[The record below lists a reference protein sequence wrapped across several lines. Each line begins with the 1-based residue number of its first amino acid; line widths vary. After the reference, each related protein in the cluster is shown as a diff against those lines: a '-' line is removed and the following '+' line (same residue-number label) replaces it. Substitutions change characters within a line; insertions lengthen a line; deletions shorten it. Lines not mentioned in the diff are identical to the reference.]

1 MEKIAVIELETNN
14 VKMQLV
20 NVVKNKYYVVYNEVS
35 MPINLTKDFYED
47 KIIKPS
53 AVKELNDILKVFKLM
68 LDNEQIVETICYA
81 SCMLNEAKNL
91 NGFLNELTNAST
103 FKFNV
108 LMPEEEISNIYTA
121 VINTFNKPKGLIIN
135 ISNYSTQFMLYNR
148 RNILNTYCLPYGSIN
163 MLEKYSEIEDPI
175 VRAEKIE
182 SEVSDMVKDLDWV
195 FELPEDFEVVCTG
208 AMFRNLGVVSRRA
221 KKYPL
226 DIEHNYQMSYQDF
239 EKVYNVVK
247 PLESNATSKL
257 KGISINDS
265 QYFPTALAMMNGI
278 LSKMKDYSINI
289 CATDKQ
295 DGMLLNYAIPLT
307 MEKPI
312 TDILGYS
319 LQILNEYYDRE
330 QEKSLKIYELAM
342 ILFKQL
348 KVLHKLGRNYIKVL
362 RIASYLTSC
371 GDRVRFKDREKSAF
385 SIIQNSDIY
394 GVSHNEIIL
403 ACFVSLLRNP
413 DNFNLAD
420 WVKYK
425 DLVSDVDLAAVK
437 KLACILKVAESL
449 NVTGFGR
456 VQDISCDILGHS
468 VIMKTIVESD
478 VSLEIKYTM
487 LVGPEF
493 KKAFNKNLEII

>member
-1 MEKIAVIELETNN
+1 
-14 VKMQLV
+14 
-20 NVVKNKYYVVYNEVS
+20 
-35 MPINLTKDFYED
+35 
-47 KIIKPS
+47 
-53 AVKELNDILKVFKLM
+53 M
-68 LDNEQIVETICYA
+68 LDKEQIVETICYA
-81 SCMLNEAKNL
+81 SSLLSEAKNL
-91 NGFLNELTNAST
+91 NGFLNEIANAST
-103 FKFNV
+103 FKFEV
-108 LMPEEEISNIYTA
+108 LMPEDEIGKVYTA
-121 VINTFNKPKGLIIN
+121 VINTFSKPKGLIIN

-148 RNILNTYCLPYGSIN
+148 RNILNTYCIPYGSIN
-163 MLEKYSEIEDPI
+163 MLEKYSNVENPLD
-175 VRAEKIE
+175 RAQKIE
-182 SEVSDMVKDLDWV
+182 SDIAEQIKDLDWA

-208 AMFRNLGVVSRRA
+208 SMFRNLGIVSRRA

-247 PLESNATSKL
+247 PLEANATSKL

-265 QYFPTALAMMNGI
+265 QYFSTALAIMNAI
-278 LSKMKDYSINI
+278 FSKMPQYAINI

-307 MEKPI
+307 LEKPI

-319 LQILNEYYDRE
+319 LQILNEYYDKE
-330 QEKSLKIYELAM
+330 QEKSLKVYELAM

-348 KVLHKLGRNYIKVL
+348 KVLHKLGRNYVKVL
-362 RIASYLTSC
+362 RIASYLTGC

-425 DLVSDVDLAAVK
+425 DLVTDADLVAVK

-449 NVTGFGR
+449 NVTGFGS

-468 VIMKTIVESD
+468 VIMKTIVEKD

-493 KKAFNKNLEII
+493 KKAFNKNLEVI